1 MQNNFH
7 VFSPGDT
14 QQLPLKPPPA
24 QVCHWSYMSPLIVTG
39 VNIAGSK
46 FVTKTT
52 EIEGWSPRTE
62 IKVGLTQQTWQGTCL
77 PKRCNAAHRA
87 HT

>member
-1 MQNNFH
+1 M
-7 VFSPGDT
+7 
-14 QQLPLKPPPA
+14 

-39 VNIAGSK
+39 VNIVGSK

-62 IKVGLTQQTWQGTCL
+62 IKVCSIIYAFDLWRLGVES
-77 PKRCNAAHRA
+77 R
-87 HT
+87 